1 MVDGDD
7 GVRGIGRVAPR
18 GEERGGQILVRHR
31 QSSGRPGRGWKKKI
45 HAEKTEDRKREREN
59 VGTCRNFEH
68 QNERSMERET
78 ERERQMVEKGSK
90 VETLCWVSGEKH
102 HVATSGGEQSVW
114 R

>member
-45 HAEKTEDRKREREN
+45 HAEKTEDRKRERKCGN
-59 VGTCRNFEH
+59 VQEFRTPKRKVDG
-68 QNERSMERET
+68 ERDRERET
-78 ERERQMVEKGSK
+78 DGEKGSK
-90 VETLCWVSGEKH
+90 VETLCSVSGEKH
-102 HVATSGGEQSVW
+102 HVATSGREQSVW